1 MAKYLEKNLEDWN
14 VSDFHAYMID
24 KHIEMFGISYQP
36 FINWGAEKGLLGRFV
51 GTAKKKGEVSKE
63 VAKEFIDIIF
73 RDHKPTRKY
82 PGVNFG
88 SNYTHRKFL
97 IQQAGYEVNERKER
111 EAKQLQEER
120 NATSYED
127 LAKLL

>member
-1 MAKYLEKNLEDWN
+1 MSKYLEKDLEEWN
-14 VSDFHAYMID
+14 VTDFHAYMID
-24 KHIEMFGISYQP
+24 KHMEMFGISYQP

-73 RDHKPTRKY
+73 KDHKPTKKY

-97 IQQAGYEVNERKER
+97 IQQAGYAVNNRK
-111 EAKQLQEER
+111 QEEQKKEQEKKS
-120 NATSYED
+120 ATPYAD